1 MTPDDLTHRLHAIAM
16 TCPSHVDAGTITRAA
31 ETLEWYAAALVT
43 LRARLHTAGL
53 STRVDEAGH

>member
-1 MTPDDLTHRLHAIAM
+1 MTDDLTHRLHAIAM
-16 TCPSHVDAGTITRAA
+16 TATSQDAADTITRAA

-53 STRVDEAGH
+53 STNVDEAGH